1 MLRWTLFS
9 CLSFYTQRISTPLSP
24 FTLNVLLLCFRFVS
38 KLIFYYR
45 SFHFYCTTISLAT
58 ELPLSC
64 PIIDTHSLGL
74 LTIIV
79 GGGVTTMVR
88 RGLCYIGFG
97 FGFVCSQPAALH
109 TGLLV
114 SNVMHLFH
122 YFEWRLKAREQ
133 EQQLRATHWQ
143 KLNHIQ
149 DLCSHRLLHCVR
161 WTINRDGVL
170 KALSKLS
177 QWIQLFSL
185 I

>member
-24 FTLNVLLLCFRFVS
+24 FTLNVLLPCFRFVS

-79 GGGVTTMVR
+79 GGGVTRTMVR
-88 RGLCYIGFG
+88 MRTLLYWIWICVLTASRPPHQTTRVECDA
-97 FGFVCSQPAALH
+97 FVS
-109 TGLLV
+109 
-114 SNVMHLFH
+114 LF
-122 YFEWRLKAREQ
+122 RMKAKGEGTRTT
-133 EQQLRATHWQ
+133 ATNHP
-143 KLNHIQ
+143 HIQ
-149 DLCSHRLLHCVR
+149 R
-161 WTINRDGVL
+161 
-170 KALSKLS
+170 SKN
-177 QWIQLFSL
+177 
-185 I
+185 